1 MSVED
6 FIQFS
11 QKAEKDPEVRTKIK
25 EMGLE
30 NVDGWIKY
38 AKDELNLEFT
48 KDDMQVVADNAGSVT
63 EELTEEQL
71 ENIAGGFVSSTGAAV
86 AGGVAAVAGAV
97 AGGVSAGTAVADNVR
112 RGW

>member
-11 QKAEKDPEVRTKIK
+11 QKAEKDSAVRAKIK

-38 AKDELNLEFT
+38 AKDELSLEFT

-86 AGGVAAVAGAV
+86 AGGVAAVAAAA

>member
-1 MSVED
+1 MSADD
-6 FIQFS
+6 FIKFS
-11 QKAEKDPEVRTKIK
+11 QQAEKDPAVRTKIK
-25 EMGLE
+25 ELGLE
-30 NVDGWIKY
+30 NIDGWIKY

-48 KDDMQVVADNAGSVT
+48 KADMQVIVDNAGSVT

-86 AGGVAAVAGAV
+86 AGAVAGVASAA
-97 AGGVSAGTAVADNVR
+97 AGGAAAGTAVADNVR

>member
-1 MSVED
+1 MSVDD
-6 FIQFS
+6 FVKFS
-11 QKAEKDPEVRTKIK
+11 RKAEEDPVVRTKIK

-30 NVDGWIKY
+30 NIDGWIKY

-48 KDDMQVVADNAGSVT
+48 KNDMQVVADNAGSVT

-86 AGGVAAVAGAV
+86 AGGVAAAAGAV
-97 AGGVSAGTAVADNVR
+97 AGGVAAGTAVADNVR